1 VDCPHPDRA
10 LPESGALRH
19 GAQRGQVLALAAVVA
34 AFLFV
39 PLTVFLIDTALV
51 EAAYVQLGETVQAA
65 AEDGAS
71 SLDEARFRQ
80 SGGVDVVLDQPQ
92 AQRVADQAMHVSSLS
107 GLQGWTIST
116 SSTAVTVAA
125 EQRVRL
131 LVAGSTT
138 IRQRRSASFVYAP

>member
-1 VDCPHPDRA
+1 MRDTT
-10 LPESGALRH
+10 
-19 GAQRGQVLALAAVVA
+19 QRGQILILAAAVA

-39 PLTVFLIDTALV
+39 PLAVFLIDTALV

-80 SGGVDVVLDQPQ
+80 SGGTDVVLDQAQ
-92 AQRVADQAMHVSSLS
+92 ARRVADQAMRVSALS
-107 GLQGWTIST
+107 GLQGWTISA

-125 EQRVRL
+125 EQRVSL
-131 LVAGSTT
+131 LIVGSTT
-138 IRQRRSASFVYAP
+138 IRQRRAASFVYAP